1 MVFEGIV
8 MNPSIP
14 IERNGS
20 FNCFRE
26 DLLIYLVQRF
36 GSLDLAQKILT
47 ETRIQLGDDS
57 ILEMVGNPA
66 VYLMGF
72 ALSVGL
78 RLTGQQEVHC
88 ESIG

>member
-1 MVFEGIV
+1 MQLFIQDTNRLSGQE
-8 MNPSIP
+8 
-14 IERNGS
+14 
-20 FNCFRE
+20 FDCFRE

-36 GSLDLAQKILT
+36 GSLDLAQKILA

-57 ILEMVGNPA
+57 ILGMVGNPA

-88 ESIG
+88 ESVG

>member
-1 MVFEGIV
+1 
-8 MNPSIP
+8 MNHLP
-14 IERNGS
+14 ISSGCS
-20 FNCFRE
+20 LGAGFDCFRE

-36 GSLDLAQKILT
+36 GSLDLAQKILA
-47 ETRIQLGDDS
+47 ETRTQLGDDS
-57 ILEMVGNPA
+57 ILGMVGSPA

-88 ESIG
+88 ESMG